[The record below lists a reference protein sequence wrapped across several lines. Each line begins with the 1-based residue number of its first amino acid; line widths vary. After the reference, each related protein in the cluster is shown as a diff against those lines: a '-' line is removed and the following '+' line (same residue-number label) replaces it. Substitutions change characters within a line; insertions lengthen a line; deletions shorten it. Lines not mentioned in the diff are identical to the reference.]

1 MIILRGLHGPHR
13 PRLCSYRVTALRRR
27 CQAAAA
33 VAGPG
38 SAIDSSR
45 VASRVG
51 SEGSGPGRRCQAGQH
66 VTARTRRSNTDNVA
80 TSAYARSAVTR
91 RAPAL
96 SWSTASS
103 RQSNAPPP
111 HRARSI
117 THRAGPPRPARHTRR
132 GPTAASPDPNT
143 AARPAGRPPPLSR
156 PDRTR
161 GPVAQGSGTW
171 RAVVAHWSLQQVYW
185 YFMWLPG
192 HPLPVKLHLET
203 ASNWSH
209 ATFCRNRVR
218 ACVCVCAR
226 ACVRARVTQK
236 ASNWSHAT

>member
-66 VTARTRRSNTDNVA
+66 VTARTRHSNTDNVA

-96 SWSTASS
+96 SWSLHLDSPMPRRRTGPAASRTA
-103 RQSNAPPP
+103 
-111 HRARSI
+111 
-117 THRAGPPRPARHTRR
+117 PARR
-132 GPTAASPDPNT
+132 GPPGTRAAAPQPPAPT
-143 AARPAGRPPPLSR
+143 QTPRPGQPAGRRPCPGPTGRGAPWRRGRGRGGRLLLIGACSR
-156 PDRTR
+156 CTGTSCGCRGTR
-161 GPVAQGSGTW
+161 CP
-171 RAVVAHWSLQQVYW
+171 
-185 YFMWLPG
+185 
-192 HPLPVKLHLET
+192 
-203 ASNWSH
+203 
-209 ATFCRNRVR
+209 
-218 ACVCVCAR
+218 
-226 ACVRARVTQK
+226 
-236 ASNWSHAT
+236 